1 MNAKTSKAVQAE
13 PAKNAIALS
22 NVHFSWTG
30 RDDDFALTVPAF
42 DVARGERV
50 CLVGPSGGGKSTLL
64 GLVCGS
70 LVPQRGDVAVMGET
84 ISAMGGAARDR
95 FRSEKI
101 GLIFQ
106 QFNLLPYLSVLDNV
120 LLPLRFSKTRRE
132 AAGADGPVQRETAKD
147 VCERLGI
154 GGEFLRRKAALLSV
168 GQQQR
173 VAAARAFLGAPPLI
187 VADEPTSALDADRRA
202 VFMDMLLEQASETG
216 ATLLV
221 VSHDEAL
228 AERFDRVVS
237 MDTWGVA
244 P

>member
-1 MNAKTSKAVQAE
+1 MNAE
-13 PAKNAIALS
+13 PADAIALTD
-22 NVHFSWTG
+22 VHFSWTG
-30 RDDDFALTVPAF
+30 RDEDFALTVPHF
-42 DVARGERV
+42 NVGRGERV

-64 GLVCGS
+64 ALICGS
-70 LVPQRGDVAVMGET
+70 LVPQKGNVAVMGET
-84 ISAMGGAARDR
+84 INGLGGAARDR

-106 QFNLLPYLSVLDNV
+106 QFNLLPYLCVLDNV
-120 LLPLRFSKTRRE
+120 LLPLRFSKTRRL
-132 AAGADGPVQRETAKD
+132 AAGGDGKAQREIAIN
-147 VCERLGI
+147 VCNRLGI
-154 GGEFLRRKAALLSV
+154 GGEFLARKAALLSV

-173 VAAARAFLGAPPLI
+173 VAAARAFLGSPPLI
-187 VADEPTSALDADRRA
+187 VADEPTSALDADRRT

-228 AERFDRVVS
+228 AGSFDRVIS
-237 MDTWGVA
+237 MGDWSKA

>member
-1 MNAKTSKAVQAE
+1 MTQHTSS
-13 PAKNAIALS
+13 PAISLS
-22 NVHFSWTG
+22 HVHFSWTG
-30 RDDDFALTVPAF
+30 RREDFALAIPELGI
-42 DVARGERV
+42 ARGERV

-64 GLVCGS
+64 GLICGS
-70 LVPQRGDVAVMGET
+70 LLPQRGSVSVMGEP
-84 ISAMGGAARDR
+84 ISTLGGAARDALR
-95 FRSEKI
+95 GERI

-120 LLPLRFSKTRRE
+120 LLPLRLSKGRRQ
-132 AAGADGPVQRETAKD
+132 AAGLSDGDRRDAAIAL
-147 VCERLGI
+147 CERLGV
-154 GGEFLRRKAALLSV
+154 GETFLHRKAALLSV

-173 VAAARAFLGAPPLI
+173 VAAARAFLGNPPLI

-202 VFMDMLLEQASETG
+202 VFTDLLLEQCAATG

-228 AERFDRVVS
+228 AARFDRVIA
-237 MDTWGVA
+237 MDAWSAA

>member
-1 MNAKTSKAVQAE
+1 MDAE
-13 PAKNAIALS
+13 
-22 NVHFSWTG
+22 
-30 RDDDFALTVPAF
+30 
-42 DVARGERV
+42 
-50 CLVGPSGGGKSTLL
+50 
-64 GLVCGS
+64 
-70 LVPQRGDVAVMGET
+70 

-106 QFNLLPYLSVLDNV
+106 QFNLLPYLTVLDNV
-120 LLPLRFSKTRRE
+120 LLPLRFSKTRRV
-132 AAGADGPVQRETAKD
+132 AAGAGPSAQGQTAKA

-154 GGEFLRRKAALLSV
+154 GGAFLARKAALLSV

-187 VADEPTSALDADRRA
+187 IADEPTSALDADRRT

-228 AERFDRVVS
+228 ADSFDRVIS
-237 MDTWGVA
+237 MNEWSA
-244 P
+244 AS